1 MKPLKRHPALIELS
15 REHHHALSLCVRLLR
30 APAES
35 HQTELEAHFLEL
47 EPHFVEE
54 ETMFAPHWQNIPV
67 AMRERFE
74 AEHAKLRSMMANP
87 EYLNEAWNK
96 DFAVTLCDHA
106 RFEEREL
113 FPAVE
118 PFLPEPEGI

>member
-1 MKPLKRHPALIELS
+1 MPS
-15 REHHHALSLCVRLLR
+15 DLSLCVCLLR
-30 APAES
+30 TPAES

-47 EPHFVEE
+47 EPHFAEE
-54 ETMFAPHWQNIPV
+54 EVMFAPYWQNIPA

-74 AEHAKLRSMMANP
+74 AEHAKLRGMMANP
-87 EYLNEAWNK
+87 EYLNEEWNK
-96 DFAVTLCDHA
+96 DFAVTLRDHA

>member
-1 MKPLKRHPALIELS
+1 MKRHPILVPLS
-15 REHHHALSLCVRLLR
+15 HEHHHTLALCARILR
-30 APAES
+30 NP
-35 HQTELEAHFLEL
+35 ELNHSADINEHYVGLM
-47 EPHFVEE
+47 PHFEHE

-96 DFAVTLCDHA
+96 DFAVTLRDHA

>member
-30 APAES
+30 TPAES

-47 EPHFVEE
+47 EPHFAEE
-54 ETMFAPHWQNIPV
+54 EVMFAPYWQNIPA

-74 AEHAKLRSMMANP
+74 KEHAKLRGMMANP
-87 EYLNEAWNK
+87 KYPLKVNRCLIWVRYSWMLIIRK
-96 DFAVTLCDHA
+96 ILV
-106 RFEEREL
+106 
-113 FPAVE
+113 
-118 PFLPEPEGI
+118 II

>member
-1 MKPLKRHPALIELS
+1 MKRHPALIPLS
-15 REHHHALSLCVRLLR
+15 HEHHHTLALCTRILR
-30 APAES
+30 HPETDHSADINE
-35 HQTELEAHFLEL
+35 HYIDLEK
-47 EPHFVEE
+47 HFVHE

-96 DFAVTLCDHA
+96 DFAVTLRDHA